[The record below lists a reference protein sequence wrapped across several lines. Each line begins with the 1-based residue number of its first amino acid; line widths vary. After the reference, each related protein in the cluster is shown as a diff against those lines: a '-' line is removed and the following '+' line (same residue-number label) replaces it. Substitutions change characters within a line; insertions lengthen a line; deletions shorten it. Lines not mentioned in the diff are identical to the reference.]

1 MRFGC
6 LMLDEKLFRVTC
18 TKLSTLPEVIPSPAA
33 TKQIQKDRKWHPRA
47 SSEDLEKREGVARYC
62 PPVKKPALEIRSSAS
77 SFSEMY
83 AAVPDDAERRLL
95 IVESFPERRFI
106 VVKTNTK
113 LTTLSQLY
121 PFLFTE
127 GGVSINYL
135 HWSALLKRSNVF
147 QVFLGQFGVLIPKM
161 LLILLVYL

>member
-1 MRFGC
+1 M
-6 LMLDEKLFRVTC
+6 
-18 TKLSTLPEVIPSPAA
+18 
-33 TKQIQKDRKWHPRA
+33 
-47 SSEDLEKREGVARYC
+47 REGVARYC

-83 AAVPDDAERRLL
+83 AAVPDDAERRRL
-95 IVESFPERRFI
+95 IEESFPERRFI

-127 GGVSINYL
+127 EGVSTY
-135 HWSALLKRSNVF
+135 
-147 QVFLGQFGVLIPKM
+147 
-161 LLILLVYL
+161 